1 MDVEILNQLI
11 WIKWVLFVIA
21 SALVVFALG
30 MAWAAVISSRALKT
44 STTEQPFPEKA
55 KQLLDKGLHAET
67 RALSEE
73 RIRAYPGD
81 AHALWF
87 HAIACHRL
95 GDSGAAV
102 RSLRKARDL
111 QPDWGESY
119 VAPLIA
125 AIEAQGGTS
134 SKGELRVITPNPS
147 VNPDAP
153 PSGDAPVT

>member
-1 MDVEILNQLI
+1 MDAEILNQLI
-11 WIKWVLFVIA
+11 WIKWLLVAISL
-21 SALVVFALG
+21 ALVVFALG
-30 MAWAAVISSRALKT
+30 MAWAAVVSSRALKT
-44 STTEQPFPEKA
+44 STTEQPFSEKA
-55 KQLLDKGLHAET
+55 KQLLDKGLHAEA

-87 HAIACHRL
+87 HAVACHRL
-95 GDSGAAV
+95 GEPATAI

-111 QPDWGESY
+111 QPDWGQSY

-125 AIEAQGGTS
+125 AIEAQSSTP
-134 SKGELRVITPNPS
+134 SKGDLRVITPNPS

-153 PSGDAPVT
+153 PSGGAPVT